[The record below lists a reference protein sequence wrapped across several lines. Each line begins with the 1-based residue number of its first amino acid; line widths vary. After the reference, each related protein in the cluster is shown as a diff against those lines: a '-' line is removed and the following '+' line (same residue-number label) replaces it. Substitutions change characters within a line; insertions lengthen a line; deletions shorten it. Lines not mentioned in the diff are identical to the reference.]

1 MSDWHVKKSTSLF
14 AGTIQAATLDFTRL
28 VASYVVCPTGAI
40 VDFYFIRPTDRAIK
54 IQNCFGDWH

>member
-14 AGTIQAATLDFTRL
+14 AGTTQAATLDFTRL
-28 VASYVVCPTGAI
+28 VRCVYPTGAF